1 VAKDYKVAISGDG
14 GDELFGG
21 YLTYKA
27 TYVHERVLAPLPDV
41 VRRQLSR
48 VARLIPAG
56 DAKVPWSYKIM
67 RFLRAAHL
75 PAAEAHFTW
84 NGTWLPEDAI
94 RLLRDGTSIATP
106 RLSAR
111 HGLPSAPSL
120 NELQRA
126 DAMDYLPN
134 DILTKVDRMT
144 MAHGLEARAPLLIPD
159 VAEYAL
165 GLPAHLKLT
174 PFGHPKRIL
183 RALVKRRLGPAI
195 SEAKKQG
202 FSIPVHRWLRGPL
215 RPTLED
221 LVNRRMLDDLG
232 VLNTDA
238 ILREKDR
245 HLNGHAQLGW
255 ELWGIMVLVEWY
267 RLRMK
272 SSRPGNP
279 ALASLRRV
287 TLPSPTQ

>member
-1 VAKDYKVAISGDG
+1 
-14 GDELFGG
+14 
-21 YLTYKA
+21 
-27 TYVHERVLAPLPDV
+27 
-41 VRRQLSR
+41 
-48 VARLIPAG
+48 
-56 DAKVPWSYKIM
+56 M

-84 NGTWLPEDAI
+84 NGTWLPEDAV
-94 RLLRDGTSIATP
+94 RLLRDPTSIATP

-111 HGLPSAPSL
+111 HGLTSAPSL
-120 NELQRA
+120 TELQRA
-126 DAMDYLPN
+126 DATDYLPN

-144 MAHGLEARAPLLIPD
+144 MAHGLEARAPLLMPD

-174 PFGHPKRIL
+174 AFGHPKRIL
-183 RALVKRRLGPAI
+183 RELVRRRLGPDV

-215 RPTLED
+215 RPTLES
-221 LVNRRMLDDLG
+221 LVNRRTLDDLG

-238 ILREKDR
+238 ILREKER
-245 HLNGHAQLGW
+245 HLTGNAQLGW

-272 SSRPGNP
+272 PSRPGNA
-279 ALASLRRV
+279 ALKSLRRV
-287 TLPSPTQ
+287 TLPSPTQSRTSNMECK

>member
-1 VAKDYKVAISGDG
+1 
-14 GDELFGG
+14 
-21 YLTYKA
+21 
-27 TYVHERVLAPLPDV
+27 
-41 VRRQLSR
+41 
-48 VARLIPAG
+48 
-56 DAKVPWSYKIM
+56 
-67 RFLRAAHL
+67 
-75 PAAEAHFTW
+75 
-84 NGTWLPEDAI
+84 
-94 RLLRDGTSIATP
+94 
-106 RLSAR
+106 
-111 HGLPSAPSL
+111 
-120 NELQRA
+120 
-126 DAMDYLPN
+126 MDYLPN

-272 SSRPGNP
+272 SSRQGNP